1 MTRTPRGARQ
11 PHMRP
16 MRVLLTGHD
25 GYIGHVLLPMLL
37 DRGHHVTGLDS
48 FLYEDCG
55 FAAEEPAPSAVKRAD
70 IREVGLED
78 LRGLDAVLHLA
89 GISNDPLGDL
99 QPAATYAINHR
110 ASVRLARLAKEAGV
124 PRYIFSSSCSNY
136 GAAGD
141 EFLDE
146 SAGFNPVTPYA
157 ASKVWVERDVAGL
170 ADDSFSPTFLRSATA
185 FGVSSRL
192 RGDLVVNNLVGYA
205 CTTGEVLIKSDGM
218 PWRPL
223 VHIEDIA
230 RAFVAVLEAPR
241 ELVHNE
247 AFNVGIT
254 SENYRVR
261 EVAEMVAA
269 VVPNSKVT
277 YAGDASR
284 DARNYRVDCEKIRAR
299 LPTFQPQ
306 WTVRKGVEQVYEA
319 LCRHGIGAEEFLS
332 SQFIRLKRI
341 RELQTT
347 GALDEMLRWRVTGPA
362 SAPHCTAA

>member
-1 MTRTPRGARQ
+1 
-11 PHMRP
+11 

-55 FAAEEPAPSAVKRAD
+55 FATEEVSPSAVIAKD
-70 IREVGLED
+70 IREVALED

-99 QPAATYAINHR
+99 QPAATYAINHE
-110 ASVRLARLAKEAGV
+110 ASVHLARLAKEAGV

-141 EFLDE
+141 TFLDE
-146 SAGFNPVTPYA
+146 SAAFNPVTPYA
-157 ASKVWVERDVAGL
+157 ESKVWVERDVAKL
-170 ADDSFSPTFLRSATA
+170 ADGSFSPSFLRSATA

-241 ELVHNE
+241 EIVHNE

-261 EVAEMVAA
+261 DVADMVAEVI
-269 VVPNSKVT
+269 PSSKVT
-277 YAGDASR
+277 YAGDASP
-284 DARNYRVDCEKIRAR
+284 DARNYRVDCEKIRSR
-299 LPTFQPQ
+299 LPAFQPQ
-306 WTVRKGVEQVYEA
+306 WTVRKGIEQVYEA
-319 LCRHGIGAEEFLS
+319 LCHYGTSAEEFLS

-347 GALDEMLRWRVTGPA
+347 GALDEMLRWRVTERAAATSRA
-362 SAPHCTAA
+362 SAA

>member
-1 MTRTPRGARQ
+1 MKD
-11 PHMRP
+11 

-37 DRGHHVTGLDS
+37 ERGHHVTGLDS

-55 FAAEEPAPSAVKRAD
+55 FGDEQTTPSAVLRKD
-70 IREVGLED
+70 IREVEPED
-78 LRGLDAVLHLA
+78 LRGLDAILHLA

-99 QPAATYAINHR
+99 QPAATYAINHE

-136 GAAGD
+136 GAAGND
-141 EFLDE
+141 FLDE
-146 SAGFNPVTPYA
+146 TAGFNPVTPYA
-157 ASKVWVERDVAGL
+157 ESKVWVERDVSGL
-170 ADDSFSPTFLRSATA
+170 ADEAFSPTFLRSATA

-205 CTTGEVLIKSDGM
+205 FTTGDVLIKSDGM

-247 AFNVGIT
+247 AFNVGMT

-261 EVAEMVAA
+261 EVADMVAQT
-269 VVPNSKVT
+269 VPNSKVT
-277 YAGDASR
+277 YAGDASP
-284 DARNYRVDCEKIRAR
+284 DARNYRVSCDKIRAR
-299 LPTFQPQ
+299 LPAFQPQ
-306 WTVRKGVEQVYEA
+306 WTVRDGIEQVYDT
-319 LCRHGIGAEEFLS
+319 LCRHGTSAEEFLS

-341 RELQTT
+341 RELQSA
-347 GALDEMLRWRVTGPA
+347 GALDDMLRWRAAAHAAV
-362 SAPHCTAA
+362 APHSSAA

>member
-1 MTRTPRGARQ
+1 
-11 PHMRP
+11 

-55 FAAEEPAPSAVKRAD
+55 LASEEVSPSAVVRRD
-70 IREVGLED
+70 IREVELED
-78 LRGLDAVLHLA
+78 LRGHDAVLHLA

-99 QPAATYAINHR
+99 QPTATYAINHE

-124 PRYIFSSSCSNY
+124 SRYVFSSSCSNY

-141 EFLDE
+141 AFLDE
-146 SAGFNPVTPYA
+146 TAGFNPVTPYA
-157 ASKVWVERDVAGL
+157 QSKVWVERDVARL
-170 ADDSFSPTFLRSATA
+170 ADDPFSPTFLRSATA

-205 CTTGEVLIKSDGM
+205 CTTGDVLIKSDGM

-230 RAFVAVLEAPR
+230 RAFIAVLEAPR

-247 AFNVGIT
+247 SFNVGIT

-261 EVAEMVAA
+261 DVADMVAE
-269 VVPNSKVT
+269 VVPSSKVT
-277 YAGDASR
+277 YAGDASP
-284 DARNYRVDCEKIRAR
+284 DARNYRVD
-299 LPTFQPQ
+299 
-306 WTVRKGVEQVYEA
+306 
-319 LCRHGIGAEEFLS
+319 
-332 SQFIRLKRI
+332 
-341 RELQTT
+341 
-347 GALDEMLRWRVTGPA
+347 
-362 SAPHCTAA
+362 

>member
-1 MTRTPRGARQ
+1 
-11 PHMRP
+11 MRS

-37 DRGHHVTGLDS
+37 NRGHQVTGLDS

-55 FAAEEPAPSAVKRAD
+55 FAAEEAAPSTVVRKD
-70 IREVGLED
+70 VREVD
-78 LRGLDAVLHLA
+78 LDDLHGLDAVLHLA

-99 QPAATYAINHR
+99 QPAATYAINHE

-141 EFLDE
+141 AFLDE

-157 ASKVWVERDVAGL
+157 QSKVWVERDVAKL

-205 CTTGEVLIKSDGM
+205 CTTGDVLIKSDGM

-230 RAFVAVLEAPR
+230 KAFVAVLEAPR

-247 AFNVGIT
+247 SFNVGIT

-261 EVAEMVAA
+261 EVAEMVAE
-269 VVPNSKVT
+269 VVPCSRVT
-277 YAGDASR
+277 YAGDANP

-299 LPTFQPQ
+299 LPAFRPN
-306 WTVRKGVEQVYEA
+306 WTVRKGIEQVYEA
-319 LCRHGIGAEEFLS
+319 FCHHGTSAEEFLS

-341 RELQTT
+341 RELQSAGT
-347 GALDEMLRWRVTGPA
+347 LDEMLRWRVTGRPA
-362 SAPHCTAA
+362 SAPQHTAA

>member
-1 MTRTPRGARQ
+1 MKC
-11 PHMRP
+11 

-37 DRGHHVTGLDS
+37 DHGHHVTGLDS

-55 FAAEEPAPSAVKRAD
+55 FTTEETAPSALRAKD
-70 IREVGLED
+70 IREVELED
-78 LRGLDAVLHLA
+78 LRGIDAVLHLA

-99 QPAATYAINHR
+99 QPAATYAINHQ
-110 ASVRLARLAKEAGV
+110 ASVSLARLAKQAGV
-124 PRYIFSSSCSNY
+124 PRYVFSSSCSNY
-136 GAAGD
+136 GAAGND
-141 EFLDE
+141 FLDE
-146 SAGFNPVTPYA
+146 SAGLKPVTPYA
-157 ASKVWVERDVAGL
+157 ESKVWVERDVAGL
-170 ADDSFSPTFLRSATA
+170 ADESFSPTFLRSATA

-205 CTTGEVLIKSDGM
+205 YTTGDVLIKSDGM

-230 RAFVAVLEAPR
+230 RAFMAVLEAPR

-261 EVAEMVAA
+261 EVADMVAE
-269 VVPNSKVT
+269 VVPGSTVT
-277 YAGDASR
+277 YAGDASP
-284 DARNYRVDCEKIRAR
+284 DARNYRVNCEKIRAR
-299 LPTFQPQ
+299 LPAFQPQ
-306 WTVRKGVEQVYEA
+306 WTVRKGIEQVYGA
-319 LCRHGIGAEEFLS
+319 LCHHGTSAEEFLS

-347 GALDEMLRWRVTGPA
+347 GALDEMLRWRVTGNPA
-362 SAPHCTAA
+362 KASRYTTT

>member
-1 MTRTPRGARQ
+1 MRQ
-11 PHMRP
+11 

-55 FAAEEPAPSAVKRAD
+55 FATEEAAPSAVRAKD
-70 IREVGLED
+70 IREVELED

-99 QPAATYAINHR
+99 QPAATYAINHQ

-141 EFLDE
+141 DFLDE
-146 SAGFNPVTPYA
+146 RADFNPVTPYA
-157 ASKVWVERDVAGL
+157 ESKVWVERDVAGL

-205 CTTGEVLIKSDGM
+205 YTTGDVLIKSDGM

-261 EVAEMVAA
+261 EVADMVAE
-269 VVPNSKVT
+269 VVPGSKVT
-277 YAGDASR
+277 YAGDASP
-284 DARNYRVDCEKIRAR
+284 DARNYRVNCEKIRAR
-299 LPTFQPQ
+299 LPAFQPK
-306 WTVRKGVEQVYEA
+306 WTVRRGVEQVYEA
-319 LCRHGIGAEEFLS
+319 LCHHGTSAEEFLS

-347 GALDEMLRWRVTGPA
+347 GALDEMLRWRVTGRPA
-362 SAPHCTAA
+362 KAPHYTAA